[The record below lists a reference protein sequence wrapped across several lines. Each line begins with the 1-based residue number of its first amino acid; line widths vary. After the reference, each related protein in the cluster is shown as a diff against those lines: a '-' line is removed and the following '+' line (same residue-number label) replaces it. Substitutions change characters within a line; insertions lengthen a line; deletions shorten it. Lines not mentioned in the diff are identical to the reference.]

1 MRKLRSFFCL
11 MLLCCA
17 QLAWSA
23 PEFRDDHPESYTVVK
38 GDTLWAIS
46 SRFLTNPWYWPEI
59 WHANPHIE
67 NPHLIYPGDKLS
79 LVYIDGQRRLTV
91 ARRGDASRTVK
102 LSPTTRISPL
112 ESAIPAIS
120 LEAIGPFLTNNRIV
134 SEQEIT
140 GTPYVLQ
147 GKRGNI
153 VVGAG
158 DAIYA
163 RGQGLVDHNYGIYRP
178 GRTFIDPV
186 TEEFLGI
193 EARSVAVGKVIA
205 TNDQVLTVDITRSSE
220 EIRIGDRLMVQ
231 EDRTISATFFPS
243 DPSQEIHGQMIAV
256 VDGVT
261 QIGQFDVVVINRGA
275 NHQLTEGNILAVYKA
290 GDQVRDPITEEV
302 VQLPSDRAGILM
314 IFRVFDKLSYGIVLK
329 AERPLAVFDEVKNP

>member
-1 MRKLRSFFCL
+1 MRKLLSFFCL
-11 MLLCCA
+11 MLLLCTH
-17 QLAWSA
+17 LAWSA
-23 PEFRDDHPESYTVVK
+23 PEFRDDHPERYTVVK

-46 SRFLTNPWYWPEI
+46 SRFLTNPWFWPEI
-59 WHANPHIE
+59 WHANPQIE
-67 NPHLIYPGDKLS
+67 NPHLIYPGDE
-79 LVYIDGQRRLTV
+79 LVMVYVGGQRRITV

-102 LSPTTRISPL
+102 LSPTARISPL
-112 ESAIPAIS
+112 ASAIPAIS

-134 SEQEIT
+134 SEQEIA

-158 DAIYA
+158 DSVYA
-163 RGQGLVDHNYGIYRP
+163 RGEGVVDQTYGVYRP
-178 GRTFIDPV
+178 GRTFVDPV

-193 EARSVAVGKVIA
+193 EARSVAVGKVVA
-205 TNDQVLTVDITRSSE
+205 AEEEVLTVDITRSSE
-220 EIRIGDRLMVQ
+220 ELRIGDRLMIQ
-231 EDRTISATFFPS
+231 EDRTISSTFFPS
-243 DPSQEIHGQMIAV
+243 DPDNEIHGQMIAV

-261 QIGQFDVVVINRGA
+261 QVGQFDVVIINRGT

-290 GDQVRDPITEEV
+290 GNQVRDPITEEV

-314 IFRVFDKLSYGIVLK
+314 IFRVFDKLSYGIILK
-329 AERPLAVFDEVKNP
+329 AERPFAIFDEVRNP